1 MPRPTEPSA
10 APGFAL
16 DGRASW
22 IRLGISLL
30 AAGVGGGAMWS
41 IVVLLPAMEAEFG
54 VDRGEASLAYSATMI
69 GFALGSLGVGR
80 SVDRFGIGPAMGV
93 SALLAAAAYAGSAMT
108 GDFLVLAGLQ
118 FLIGVGGAATFG
130 PLVADI
136 SLWFG
141 RRRGLAVAVVAA
153 GNYLAGVIW
162 PLVLAPLVELYGW
175 REATWTLAAAMV
187 LLLGPLSLLLHARVP
202 AEAEGEAAAAAQAA
216 RRSAGFT
223 PGGLQALLCIAGIAC
238 CLAMATPQIH
248 VVAMCVDLGYGPTA
262 GAGMLSL
269 MLAGGIV
276 SRLASGVIADRIGG
290 APTLLIGSVGQ
301 MISLALYL
309 PFDGLVPLYVVSL
322 IFGLSQGGVIPSYA
336 IIVRE
341 MLPAREAGARVG
353 LVIMATIF
361 GMAAGGWMAGWIHDL
376 SGSYKMAFL
385 NGVAWNAV
393 NIALISFLI
402 LKANNARTRAVA
414 A

>member
-93 SALLAAAAYAGSAMT
+93 SALVAALAYAGSALT
-108 GDFLVLAGLQ
+108 GNFLVLAGLQ

-141 RRRGLAVAVVAA
+141 RRRGVAVAVVAA
-153 GNYLAGVIW
+153 GNYLAGVVW
-162 PLVLAPLVELYGW
+162 PLVLAPLVETHGW
-175 REATWTLAAAMV
+175 RGATWVLAAAMV

-202 AEAEGEAAAAAQAA
+202 ADAEGEAAAAAQAA

-223 PGGLQALLCIAGIAC
+223 PGGLQALLCVAGIAC

-276 SRLASGVIADRIGG
+276 SRLASGVIADKIGG

-309 PFDGLVPLYVVSL
+309 PFDGLVPLYIVSL

-353 LVIMATIF
+353 LMIMATIF

-376 SGSYKMAFL
+376 SGS
-385 NGVAWNAV
+385 
-393 NIALISFLI
+393 
-402 LKANNARTRAVA
+402 
-414 A
+414 

>member
-1 MPRPTEPSA
+1 MSRSSESSA

-16 DGRASW
+16 DGRPSW

-30 AAGVGGGAMWS
+30 AAAVGGAAMWS
-41 IVVLLPAMEAEFG
+41 IVVLLPAMEVEFG
-54 VDRGEASLAYSATMI
+54 LDRGDASLAYSATMI
-69 GFALGSLGVGR
+69 GFALGSLAVGR

-93 SALLAAAAYAGSAMT
+93 SAMVAALAYVGSAVT
-108 GDFLVLAGLQ
+108 TQFWVLAGLQ

-136 SLWFG
+136 SMWFG
-141 RRRGLAVAVVAA
+141 RRRGLAVAIVAA

-162 PLVLAPLVELYGW
+162 PLTLAPLVEAYGW
-175 REATWTLAAAMV
+175 REASWLLAAAMA
-187 LLLGPLSLLLHARVP
+187 LLLVPLSLLLHRRVP
-202 AEAEGEAAAAAQAA
+202 VDAEGEAAEAAQVA
-216 RRSAGFT
+216 RRAVGFT
-223 PGGLQALLCIAGIAC
+223 PGGLQALLCVAGIAC

-276 SRLASGVIADRIGG
+276 SRLASGAIADKIGG
-290 APTLLIGSVGQ
+290 APTLLSGSVGQ

-309 PFDGLVPLYVVSL
+309 PFDGLVPLYIVSL
-322 IFGLSQGGVIPSYA
+322 VFGLSQGGVIPAYA

-393 NIALISFLI
+393 NITLISFLI
-402 LKANNARTRAVA
+402 LRATRARARA
-414 A
+414 ALV

>member
-93 SALLAAAAYAGSAMT
+93 SALVAALAYAGSAMT
-108 GDFLVLAGLQ
+108 GNFLVLAGLQ

-141 RRRGLAVAVVAA
+141 KRRGVAVAVVAA
-153 GNYLAGVIW
+153 GNYLAGVVW
-162 PLVLAPLVELYGW
+162 PLVLAPLVETHGW
-175 REATWTLAAAMV
+175 REATWVLAAAMV

-202 AEAEGEAAAAAQAA
+202 ADAEGEAAAAAQAA

-223 PGGLQALLCIAGIAC
+223 PGGLQALLCVAGIAC

-276 SRLASGVIADRIGG
+276 SRLASGVIADKIGG

-309 PFDGLVPLYVVSL
+309 PFDGLVPLYIVSL

-402 LKANNARTRAVA
+402 LKANKARAVA

>member
-30 AAGVGGGAMWS
+30 AAAVGGGAMWS

-93 SALLAAAAYAGSAMT
+93 SALVAALAYAGSALT
-108 GDFLVLAGLQ
+108 GNFLVLAGLQ

-141 RRRGLAVAVVAA
+141 RRRGVAVAVVAA
-153 GNYLAGVIW
+153 GNYLAGVVW
-162 PLVLAPLVELYGW
+162 PLVLAPLVETHGW
-175 REATWTLAAAMV
+175 REATWVLAAAMV

-202 AEAEGEAAAAAQAA
+202 ADAEGEAAAAAQAA

-223 PGGLQALLCIAGIAC
+223 PGGLQALLCVAGIAC

-276 SRLASGVIADRIGG
+276 SRLASGVIADKIGG

-309 PFDGLVPLYVVSL
+309 PFDGLVPLYIVSL

-402 LKANNARTRAVA
+402 LKANKARPRAVA

>member
-30 AAGVGGGAMWS
+30 AAAVGGGAMWS

-93 SALLAAAAYAGSAMT
+93 SALVAALAYAGSALT
-108 GDFLVLAGLQ
+108 GNFLVLAALQ

-141 RRRGLAVAVVAA
+141 QRRGVAVAVVAA
-153 GNYLAGVIW
+153 GNYLAGVVW
-162 PLVLAPLVELYGW
+162 PLVLAPLVETHGW
-175 REATWTLAAAMV
+175 REATWVLAAAMV

-202 AEAEGEAAAAAQAA
+202 ADAEGEAAAAAAAA

-223 PGGLQALLCIAGIAC
+223 PGGLQALLCVAGIAC

-276 SRLASGVIADRIGG
+276 SRLASGVIADKIGG

-309 PFDGLVPLYVVSL
+309 PFDGLVPLYIVSL

-402 LKANNARTRAVA
+402 LKANKARPRAVA

>member
-1 MPRPTEPSA
+1 MSRPTEPSA

-93 SALLAAAAYAGSAMT
+93 SALVAALAYAGSAMT
-108 GDFLVLAGLQ
+108 GNFLVLAGLQ

-141 RRRGLAVAVVAA
+141 KRRGVAVAVVAA
-153 GNYLAGVIW
+153 GNYLAGVVW
-162 PLVLAPLVELYGW
+162 PLVLAPLVEAWGW
-175 REATWTLAAAMV
+175 REATWVLAVAMV
-187 LLLGPLSLLLHARVP
+187 VLLGPLSLLLHARVP
-202 AEAEGEAAAAAQAA
+202 EDAEGEAAAAAQAA

-276 SRLASGVIADRIGG
+276 SRLASGAIADRIGG
-290 APTLLIGSVGQ
+290 APTLLIGSIGQ

-309 PFDGLVPLYVVSL
+309 PFDGLVPLYIVSL
-322 IFGLSQGGVIPSYA
+322 VFGLSQGGVIPSYA

-376 SGSYKMAFL
+376 TGSYKMAFL
-385 NGVAWNAV
+385 NGIAWNAV

-402 LKANNARTRAVA
+402 LKANKARPRAVA

>member
-93 SALLAAAAYAGSAMT
+93 SALVAALAYAGSALT
-108 GDFLVLAGLQ
+108 GNFLVLAGLQ

-141 RRRGLAVAVVAA
+141 RRRGVAVAVVAA
-153 GNYLAGVIW
+153 GNYLAGVVW
-162 PLVLAPLVELYGW
+162 PLVLAPLVETHGW
-175 REATWTLAAAMV
+175 REATWVLAAAMV

-202 AEAEGEAAAAAQAA
+202 ADAEGEAAAAAQAA

-223 PGGLQALLCIAGIAC
+223 PGGLQALLCVAGIAC

-276 SRLASGVIADRIGG
+276 SRLASGVIADKIGG

-309 PFDGLVPLYVVSL
+309 PFDGLVPLYIVSL

-402 LKANNARTRAVA
+402 LKANKARPRAVA

>member
-30 AAGVGGGAMWS
+30 AAAVGGGAMWS

-93 SALLAAAAYAGSAMT
+93 SALVAALAYAGSALT
-108 GDFLVLAGLQ
+108 GNFLVLAALQ

-141 RRRGLAVAVVAA
+141 RRRGVAVAVVAA
-153 GNYLAGVIW
+153 GNYLAGVVW
-162 PLVLAPLVELYGW
+162 PLVLAPLVETHGW
-175 REATWTLAAAMV
+175 REATWVLAAAMV

-202 AEAEGEAAAAAQAA
+202 ADAEGEAAAAAQAA

-223 PGGLQALLCIAGIAC
+223 PGGLQALLCVAGIAC

-276 SRLASGVIADRIGG
+276 SRLASGVIADKIGG

-309 PFDGLVPLYVVSL
+309 PFDGLVPLYIVSL

-402 LKANNARTRAVA
+402 LKANKARPRAVA